1 MIPGLAEGKE
11 PRPPCEGTRVK
22 EGGATESRRSSIN
35 NLIIARRAIR
45 APINY
50 HPCSSGVNPTVSLPS
65 SAAPTLSI
73 TPQGGRLYR
82 GTAPSP
88 RRPGGALPFHRANLN
103 DPFHKRLFT
112 LQCGHFLISGF
123 RYRTNCFC
131 AKENTK
137 ESSMEKSILLSSLK
151 IVSLNVCKAY
161 ERKYL
166 VTHYILLLPYTL
178 ILKKDIHY

>member
-1 MIPGLAEGKE
+1 MIALETKESIPFGRWRHFFKELTTSLEESMIPGLAEGKE

-137 ESSMEKSILLSSLK
+137 ESSMEFSQ
-151 IVSLNVCKAY
+151 NF
-161 ERKYL
+161 
-166 VTHYILLLPYTL
+166 VT
-178 ILKKDIHY
+178 KCM